1 LRAMPEKDNHVIISG
16 WFDLLNGLIP
26 HDGMVELPVLSGSMT
41 PGIMPG
47 AYVRIRSVSEK
58 DIHVGDIIVFREKNS
73 LTTHRLLARIRLIG
87 KSLLYQKGD
96 ANRFGYW
103 IPGESV
109 VGVVESVRDGAGTYR
124 DLSPRSAGGS
134 AGKKAARQIV
144 LTLWNISLIIPR
156 FIKQCMKKY

>member
-1 LRAMPEKDNHVIISG
+1 MPEKDNRIIITG

-26 HDGMVELPVLSGSMT
+26 HDGIVELPVLSGSMT

-47 AYVRIRSVSEK
+47 DYVRIRSASAE
-58 DIHVGDIIVFREKNS
+58 DTHVGDIIVFREKNS
-73 LTTHRLLARIRLIG
+73 LTTHRLLARLRLMG

-103 IPGESV
+103 IRGARV
-109 VGVVESVRDGAGTYR
+109 VGVVESVRDGTGTYS
-124 DLSPRSAGGS
+124 DISHLSEGGS

-144 LTLWNISLIIPR
+144 LTLWNIFLIIPR
-156 FIKQCMKKY
+156 FIKQCLKKN